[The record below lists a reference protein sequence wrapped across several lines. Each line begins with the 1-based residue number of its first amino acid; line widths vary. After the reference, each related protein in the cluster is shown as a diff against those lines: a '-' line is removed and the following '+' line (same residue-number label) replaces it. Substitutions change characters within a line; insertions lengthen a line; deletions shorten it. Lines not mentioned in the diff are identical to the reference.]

1 MLKLKIPSRL
11 VYIMNKLTDV
21 NIKGSNFM
29 LLGYSEELL
38 ILQHTQHRITG
49 LIDFSEKKIK
59 RFILLCIMTEK
70 KNIILLI
77 LGEKC
82 SIY

>member
-1 MLKLKIPSRL
+1 
-11 VYIMNKLTDV
+11 MNKLTDV

-29 LLGYSEELL
+29 LVGYSEEIL

-49 LIDFSEKKIK
+49 LIDFSEKKIE

-70 KNIILLI
+70 KNFIFINT
-77 LGEKC
+77 G
-82 SIY
+82 